1 MFDNSKLIK
10 NENDMKKYVSLFIL
24 AIFSGAVTLGSYKL
38 FIEETSTSTITH
50 QQEGISNF
58 MPINYAATN
67 FVEGSN
73 IDFTFAAEKT
83 VHAVVHIKNKTT
95 TTAPTSMMELF
106 YGRGQ
111 SREVI
116 GSGSGVIISPD
127 GYIVTNN
134 HVIDNANEIEVVL
147 NNNKTYKA
155 ELIGTDPKTDI
166 ALLRIKPDTDL
177 PYVPFADSNQIKI
190 GEWVLAVGNPF
201 NLTSTVTAGI
211 VSAKA
216 RNLNE
221 FDGNPQSFIQT
232 DAAVNRGN
240 SGGALVN
247 INGELVGINT
257 AISSQTGSFIGY
269 SFAVPSNITRKVV
282 EDILEY
288 GNVQRAILGIQILNA
303 NSSQAKE
310 LGINSVQGVYVAD
323 IEKGSGADVSGIR
336 KGDIIKKLDNV
347 SIRTFSE
354 LSGYLG
360 SKRPKDIVN
369 VTIDRNGNER
379 IIPVTLVKLETFE
392 IESLGFEVKNTSEAE
407 LKEFSVKNGVIVTRP
422 ISQEL
427 AKYNLSGIVITH
439 LNDEVIKNI
448 DDVKRIMNQRVAGEP
463 IKMTFINTKGET
475 NNFIFR

>member
-1 MFDNSKLIK
+1 
-10 NENDMKKYVSLFIL
+10 MKKYASLFII
-24 AIFSGAVTLGSYKL
+24 AIFSGVITLGGYK
-38 FIEETSTSTITH
+38 FFMEKTSTLVSDNQKELTQFVPT
-50 QQEGISNF
+50 
-58 MPINYAATN
+58 NYTSTN
-67 FVEGSN
+67 FVEGTN

-83 VHAVVHIKNKTT
+83 VHAVVHVKNKTT
-95 TTAPTSMMELF
+95 TISPTNMYELL

-111 SREVI
+111 EREVV
-116 GSGSGVIISPD
+116 GFGSGVIISPD

-134 HVIDNANEIEVVL
+134 HVIANATQIEVVL
-147 NNNKTYKA
+147 NNNQTYIA

-166 ALLRIKPDTDL
+166 ALLKVKADSDL
-177 PYVPFADSNQIKI
+177 PYVPFANSNQIKI

-247 INGELVGINT
+247 IQGELVGINT
-257 AISSQTGSFIGY
+257 AITSQTGAFIGY

-288 GNVQRAILGIQILNA
+288 GNVQRAVLGIQVM
-303 NSSQAKE
+303 NSNSTQAKE
-310 LGINSVQGVYVAD
+310 LGVDKIQGVYIAE
-323 IEKGSGADVSGIR
+323 IEKGSGADLSGIR
-336 KGDIIKKLDNV
+336 KGDIIKKLDN
-347 SIRTFSE
+347 IAITTFSE

-360 SKRPKDIVN
+360 SKRPKDVVN
-369 VTIDRNGNER
+369 VTIERNGNEQ
-379 IIPVTLVKLETFE
+379 IIPVTLVKLETYE
-392 IESLGFEVKNTSEAE
+392 IESLGLEVKNTSKEE
-407 LKEFSVKNGVIVTRP
+407 LSKLGLKNGVVVTRP
-422 ISQEL
+422 ISKEM
-427 AKYNLSGIVITH
+427 AKYNLSGIVITR
-439 LNDEVIKNI
+439 LNDEDVKDIE
-448 DDVKRIMNQRVAGEP
+448 DVKRIMNQRNIGES
-463 IKMTFINTKGET
+463 IKITFVNQKGEI